1 MLSLAKQHLQ
11 QRAQSQQQLQRSA
24 QQQQQQQQSQRVP
37 SHKAALADF
46 PLAAPTQAK
55 GKGKKAGKAAAA
67 ALQKPAFAAKAAR
80 RAASSKAVLKRA
92 KLLARKMPR
101 PSLLERAERA
111 LADATPDATAIT
123 ARNER
128 ILSHESDRKLKTQAA
143 MKKVRGQ
150 RMRPDARDGVLQA
163 RAYCNR
169 VSAAHCCL
177 LLLLLLLLLP
187 LPLLLRHRRHSPTV
201 RFCWPRHCHRDT
213 PRRTRKRRKRMMSE
227 MTSMTQ
233 SSMSSWI
240 NREACAACAHS
251 LSTKNRFSLFA
262 IRIHFASACL
272 KQSERV
278 FEQ

>member
-1 MLSLAKQHLQ
+1 MLLTRPPLSLTHSRRLSSTRTHTALVVHFRTPLLSLFPAAMLSLAKQHLQ

-24 QQQQQQQQSQRVP
+24 QQQQQQQSQRVP

-143 MKKVRGQ
+143 MKKVRGAG
-150 RMRPDARDGVLQA
+150 MLTHAHCDGVPPSP
-163 RAYCNR
+163 RALRSSFGC
-169 VSAAHCCL
+169 SLLSLAKCCVTAVTL
-177 LLLLLLLLLP
+177 
-187 LPLLLRHRRHSPTV
+187 
-201 RFCWPRHCHRDT
+201 
-213 PRRTRKRRKRMMSE
+213 
-227 MTSMTQ
+227 
-233 SSMSSWI
+233 
-240 NREACAACAHS
+240 S
-251 LSTKNRFSLFA
+251 LSDSAGHDTA
-262 IRIHFASACL
+262 IATRR
-272 KQSERV
+272 EGGGRGGRG
-278 FEQ
+278 